1 MALSR
6 GCLWGS
12 GGGWSGPILGGF
24 RGCVRFG
31 GPIGVGRVTFYGGM
45 GVPVLG
51 GALLEYQGCTVG
63 AQSHELPTGGPT

>member
-1 MALSR
+1 M
-6 GCLWGS
+6 
-12 GGGWSGPILGGF
+12 
-24 RGCVRFG
+24 RFG